1 MFLANFRKSVPFE
14 KKKLI
19 AIPFGMP
26 FLIVSLWNNQ
36 RDLASSRSQ
45 SRNSAATATMAPSS
59 RYLGRQTQQTPSSF
73 CRPKSSCETTS
84 VPVQFHQKPSQ
95 NDRKSCHIVPD
106 GIVDHWWHG
115 DNCVFLQY
123 GPECNTH
130 NTNTPSGC
138 IRLRFSWGAPC
149 GKRAPTG
156 WHRKSFDL
164 DGASR
169 RTMFTLPVECAKGNQ
184 RLQWCKSLTK
194 QPCCSW
200 HHKHSESDERKNS
213 LRWVQTWPLDTG
225 RRLSRLTL

>member
-1 MFLANFRKSVPFE
+1 MRNYFTSRP
-14 KKKLI
+14 
-19 AIPFGMP
+19 
-26 FLIVSLWNNQ
+26 VS
-36 RDLASSRSQ
+36 
-45 SRNSAATATMAPSS
+45 PS
-59 RYLGRQTQQTPSSF
+59 
-73 CRPKSSCETTS
+73 
-84 VPVQFHQKPSQ
+84 PSQ

-130 NTNTPSGC
+130 NTNIPSGC

-194 QPCCSW
+194 QPCKWDHTQTLRIRRTKEQRSMGAKLATW
-200 HHKHSESDERKNS
+200 HWKKIVTTDIIMPSAAMTTNMPQL
-213 LRWVQTWPLDTG
+213 LRV
-225 RRLSRLTL
+225 TLPPQ